1 MTMNTGAATTRR
13 SFVRFALGATV
24 AAPLAASAGCS
35 VLNGSSSSDSSSQ
48 NSSAGLEKS
57 KITIGILSSQGSS
70 GAKLAEKFG
79 YFKQQGLDVTI
90 KPFTAGPQ
98 AIPALINGELDFA
111 VINYVSFYQGIAAK
125 TLDAKIV
132 VDGDTANENSQVV
145 VAKPDSGITSAKDLV
160 GKKVGIQASKSAAEL
175 LVRATL
181 KDNDVDP
188 NSVTYLPITFPNIPA
203 AIVSGQL
210 DAGVEVE
217 PYLTTA
223 EQKQGLQPV
232 LKIVTGSTANLP
244 NTGYIATS
252 KFIGANPKTVEAFQ
266 RAMIPAQT
274 DAADRSKV
282 SQVLPELSGV
292 DQATATLLNIDT
304 FPTSNNATQ
313 LQRVITLLQNYGGM
327 TAQLN
332 ASDYLVPTPKV

>member
-1 MTMNTGAATTRR
+1 MTLNTGAATTRR
-13 SFVRFALGATV
+13 TFVRLALGATV
-24 AAPLAASAGCS
+24 AAPLAGCS
-35 VLNGSSSSDSSSQ
+35 VLNGSSSNDSAAPSQ
-48 NSSAGLEKS
+48 SGSVEKS
-57 KITIGILSSQGSS
+57 KITVGILSSQGSA

-79 YFKQQGLDVTI
+79 YFKDQGLDVTI

-98 AIPALINGELDFA
+98 AVPALINGELDFT
-111 VINYVSFYQGIAAK
+111 VINYVSYYQAIAAK
-125 TLDAKIV
+125 TLDAKVV
-132 VDGDTANENSQVV
+132 VDGDAANETSQVI
-145 VAKPDSGITSAKDLV
+145 VARPDSGITSAKDLV

-188 NSVTYLPITFPNIPA
+188 NSVTYLPITFANIPA

-232 LKIVTGSTANLP
+232 LKIITGATANIP

-252 KFIGANPKTVEAFQ
+252 KFIEANPKTVAAFQ

-292 DQATATLLNIDT
+292 DQATAALLNIDT
-304 FPTSNNATQ
+304 FPTSNNAAQ